1 MEKREISSSV
11 IAWVAYDETSR
22 TLTIE
27 FRSGT
32 TYDYFDVPRH
42 IYEGLI
48 EAPSAGTFFANNIR
62 DVYRFAR
69 TGVD

>member
-1 MEKREISSSV
+1 M
-11 IAWVAYDETSR
+11 IAAVAYDETSH
-22 TLTIE
+22 TLTLE

-32 TYDYFDVPRH
+32 TYDYFDVPLH
-42 IYEGLI
+42 VYEGLI
-48 EAPSAGTFFANNIR
+48 GAASAGTYFAHNIR